1 MKQKFTGISL
11 IKIFY
16 GAYHSSGRD
25 KYSERRAFRKFDV
38 NKITIFRSNL
48 FKNQWQQASVQG
60 QTKKNH
66 NEEKENV
73 TSHFSY
79 CSRIRE
85 PNDAV
90 DITYS

>member
-1 MKQKFTGISL
+1 MVPTIHQAGTNIRSEEHLESL
-11 IKIFY
+11 TL
-16 GAYHSSGRD
+16 
-25 KYSERRAFRKFDV
+25 
-38 NKITIFRSNL
+38 TIFRSNL

-90 DITYS
+90 DIIYS